1 MDDPAPL
8 EVGQALWKTAAVVT
22 GGQLLGF
29 GLTALVI
36 IAVPGPS
43 VVFVVARALSYGR
56 AVALLSVVG
65 NTAGLGVAM
74 MLVALGLGTVVAD
87 SVVVFT
93 VVKLAGAAYLVWLGL
108 QALRHRAGVRVGEV
122 VRRAPPAGLVAV
134 RQGFVVGIANPK
146 AFVMFAAVLPQF
158 VDREAGVVPLQ
169 MLLLG
174 SLAVVLGL
182 VCDTAWA
189 LLASRLRA
197 WFDASEARGRAIG
210 TAGGCSMVGL
220 GVGLA
225 LTSNPH

>member
-1 MDDPAPL
+1 MI
-8 EVGQALWKTAAVVT
+8 TT
-22 GGQLLGF
+22 GQLLGF

-43 VVFVVARALSYGR
+43 VVFVIARALSYGR
-56 AVALLSVVG
+56 TVALLSVLG
-65 NTAGLGVAM
+65 NTAGLGLAM
-74 MLVALGLGTVVAD
+74 VLVSLGLGTVVAD

-93 VVKLAGAAYLVWLGL
+93 VVKLAGAAYLVWLGV
-108 QALRHRAGVRVGEV
+108 QALRHRSGVRVGEV

-158 VDREAGVVPLQ
+158 VDREAGVVPMQ

-182 VCDTAWA
+182 VCDSAWA
-189 LLASRLRA
+189 LLASRLRT
-197 WFDASEARGRAIG
+197 WFDASEVRGRAVG
-210 TAGGCSMVGL
+210 TVGGCSMVGL

-225 LTSNPH
+225 FTSPHG

>member
-1 MDDPAPL
+1 M
-8 EVGQALWKTAAVVT
+8 VT
-22 GGQLLGF
+22 VGQLLGF
-29 GLTALVI
+29 GVTALVI

-56 AVALLSVVG
+56 AVALLSVLG
-65 NTAGLGVAM
+65 NTAGLGTAM
-74 MLVALGLGTVVAD
+74 ALVALGLGTVVAD

-93 VVKLAGAAYLVWLGL
+93 AIKLAGAAYLVWLGV
-108 QALRHRAGVRVGEV
+108 QALRHRSALHVGQV
-122 VRRAPPAGLVAV
+122 VRKAPPAGLVAF
-134 RQGFVVGIANPK
+134 RQGFVVGVANPK

-158 VDREAGVVPLQ
+158 VDRNAGAVSLQ

-174 SLAVVLGL
+174 ALAVVLGL

-189 LLASRLRA
+189 LLASRFRT
-197 WFDASEARGRAIG
+197 WFDASPARGRAVG

-225 LTSNPH
+225 LTSPHA

>member
-1 MDDPAPL
+1 M
-8 EVGQALWKTAAVVT
+8 VT
-22 GGQLLGF
+22 VGQLLGF
-29 GLTALVI
+29 GVTALVI

-56 AVALLSVVG
+56 SVALLSVLG
-65 NTAGLGVAM
+65 NTAGLGTAM
-74 MLVALGLGTVVAD
+74 ALVALGLGTVVAD

-93 VVKLAGAAYLVWLGL
+93 AVKLAGAAYLVWLGV
-108 QALRHRAGVRVGEV
+108 QALRHRSAIHVGQV

-134 RQGFVVGIANPK
+134 RQGFVVGVANPK

-158 VDREAGVVPLQ
+158 VDRGAGAVPLQ

-174 SLAVVLGL
+174 GLAVVLGL
-182 VCDTAWA
+182 GCDTAWA
-189 LLASRLRA
+189 LLASRFRT
-197 WFDASEARGRAIG
+197 WFDASPARGRAVG

-225 LTSNPH
+225 LTSPHA

>member
-1 MDDPAPL
+1 MI
-8 EVGQALWKTAAVVT
+8 TT
-22 GGQLLGF
+22 GQLLGF

-43 VVFVVARALSYGR
+43 VVFVIARALSYGR
-56 AVALLSVVG
+56 TVALLSVLG

-74 MLVALGLGTVVAD
+74 VLVSLGLGTVVAD

-93 VVKLAGAAYLVWLGL
+93 VVKLAGAAYLVWLGV
-108 QALRHRAGVRVGEV
+108 QALRHRSGVRVGEV

-158 VDREAGVVPLQ
+158 VDREAGVVPMQ

-182 VCDTAWA
+182 VCDSAWA
-189 LLASRLRA
+189 LLASRLRT
-197 WFDASEARGRAIG
+197 WFDASEVRGRAVG
-210 TAGGCSMVGL
+210 TVGGCSMVGL

-225 LTSNPH
+225 FTSPHG